1 MGSTRDIIMRTI
13 LVIAAFL
20 LMGGTPA
27 LASDIADA
35 RAHDHHVG
43 VVASGAPSMA
53 DHAHHHHHGKGDQSP
68 SGHHE
73 VDRSVEPEAHCPV
86 SLAPVHCEV
95 CLDRNAIQASALR
108 QREHAMALRDLRLS
122 SPDPVSL
129 HASGRE
135 GDHLIAAWPPDTQ
148 RVRALSSR
156 PLALAH
162 RFRI

>member
-1 MGSTRDIIMRTI
+1 MGSSRDIIMRTI

-27 LASDIADA
+27 LASDIADT
-35 RAHDHHVG
+35 RAHDYHVG
-43 VVASGAPSMA
+43 VAAADAPPTP
-53 DHAHHHHHGKGDQSP
+53 DHAHHHHGKADQSP

-73 VDRSVEPEAHCPV
+73 VDRSAEPEAHCPLSV
-86 SLAPVHCEV
+86 APVHCEV

-108 QREHAMALRDLRLS
+108 QREYAMASRDLRLS
-122 SPDPVSL
+122 WPDPVSL
-129 HASGRE
+129 HASGPE
-135 GDHLIAAWPPDTQ
+135 GDHLIAARPPDKQ